1 MPDLLSLVTD
11 LRRPRLLV
19 RAARAGLADYS
30 RSRDLGRV
38 MRTAEAPGPDRALT
52 ALLAEEER
60 VEATRRAGDAS
71 YSFVRH
77 IDLLIAMMAET
88 RLLPRP
94 GAA

>member
-1 MPDLLSLVTD
+1 MTDLMTLVRD

-19 RAARAGLADYS
+19 RAARAGLTEYS
-30 RSRDLGRV
+30 RARDLRRLMRV
-38 MRTAEAPGPDRALT
+38 SQAPAPERALSE
-52 ALLAEEER
+52 LLAEEER

-77 IDLLIAMMAET
+77 IELLIAMMAEV

>member
-1 MPDLLSLVTD
+1 MPDLMSLVSD

-19 RAARAGLADYS
+19 RAARAGLADRR

-38 MRTAEAPGPDRALT
+38 MRTDEALGPDHALS

-77 IDLLIAMMAET
+77 IELLIAMMAEA